1 MGEGGG
7 GFLAGLA
14 MTITAACISGFAGVY
29 TEMLLKSSA
38 TSLWIRQIQ
47 ARRDMGLAF
56 SVCIALDS
64 ADTGKERYRLHA
76 RIDFM
81 PTLGGEKDQGSRISE
96 RFWNSRSRIISNPK
110 L

>member
-47 ARRDMGLAF
+47 ARRDIDCMRG
-56 SVCIALDS
+56 SISC
-64 ADTGKERYRLHA
+64 RLWVG
-76 RIDFM
+76 RR
-81 PTLGGEKDQGSRISE
+81 TKDQE
-96 RFWNSRSRIISNPK
+96 
-110 L
+110 